1 MTNWQIH
8 PRLPSMRVLLV
19 LLTSSAFGQDARQI
33 VAEAQKRLRSDSQRY
48 EGILQVLDSGG
59 RISDKRWVSERLG
72 SWGLSKIRLRFLA
85 PAEVKGVTLLVVNH
99 PDRASDQWMYTPAI
113 GRERRI
119 ALQDRSTR
127 FFGTDFSFEDLEER
141 DVDQFDFRLLGEEV
155 VDGARCW
162 KIESKPREAKRSQYT
177 QTHLYV
183 RQDNYVA
190 ARVESFQQETLARR
204 LSYREIQQVQ
214 GIWTPRLW
222 EMEDLKRKSKTVLR
236 MEKLEY
242 NVKLPEEAFSLAA
255 IRQ

>member
-1 MTNWQIH
+1 MKTA
-8 PRLPSMRVLLV
+8 LL
-19 LLTSSAFGQDARQI
+19 LIAAAIALGQDAAGQDREIKDAREI

-72 SWGLSKIRLRFLA
+72 SWGASKIRLRFLA

-141 DVDQFDFRLLGEEV
+141 DVEQYDFRLLGEEP
-155 VDGARCW
+155 VDGAPCW
-162 KIESKPREAKRSQYT
+162 KIESKPREAKRSQYSH
-177 QTHLYV
+177 THLYV
-183 RQDNYVA
+183 RKDNYVA
-190 ARVESFQQETLARR
+190 ARVESFQGGSLARR
-204 LSYREIQQVQ
+204 LAYREIQQVQ
-214 GIWTPRLW
+214 GIWTPQLW

-242 NVKLPEEAFSLAA
+242 NVNLTPDAFTLAA